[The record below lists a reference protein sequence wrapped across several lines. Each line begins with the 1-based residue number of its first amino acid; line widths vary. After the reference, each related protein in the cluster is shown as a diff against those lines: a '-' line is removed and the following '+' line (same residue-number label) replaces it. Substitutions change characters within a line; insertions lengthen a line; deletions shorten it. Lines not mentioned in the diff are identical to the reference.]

1 MTLAQR
7 ITAWTSKG
15 ILTAVIVVAG
25 LGFGRQVLRWWAND
39 RGETSRATSEMAV
52 DSAVDSVDESPA
64 RLLQFGTL
72 KWSIGWRPVS
82 GTREDAARAL
92 QRACQELIPRAK
104 LPDDAPGPSE
114 TRLLATLAARP
125 PVAEQAGQWR
135 LDALDE
141 GLPMVVGTRPGAPV
155 GTAPEETRAA
165 GASRV
170 VLWGLALPASPQSWT
185 LYTCVSGV
193 RPVGPDTT
201 TLDIPPPPDSIKILS
216 ISTENGGHMETF
228 SGRVDWVVWRDF
240 YEHALPKWG
249 WRRVGDWEE
258 TVAGGHG
265 RFRSAQSD
273 RAGTVDIHMATDGR
287 SRTTGLLLIAPGD
300 KGAAKE

>member
-1 MTLAQR
+1 VTLAQR

-25 LGFGRQVLRWWAND
+25 LGFGRQVLRWWAKD
-39 RGETSRATSEMAV
+39 QGETSRATSEM
-52 DSAVDSVDESPA
+52 AVDSVDESPA

-92 QRACQELIPRAK
+92 QRTCQELIPRAK

-114 TRLLATLAARP
+114 TRLLATLAAQRP
-125 PVAEQAGQWR
+125 VVDQPGQWR

-185 LYTCVSGV
+185 LYTCVSGSPSV
-193 RPVGPDTT
+193 RTGAA
-201 TLDIPPPPDSIKILS
+201 TLDVPAPPDSTKILS
-216 ISTENGGHMETF
+216 ISTDDGGCVETF

-240 YEHALPKWG
+240 YDRWFQERG

-258 TVAGGHG
+258 AKTGGHG
-265 RFRSAQSD
+265 RFRPTQPGQT
-273 RAGTVDIHMATDGR
+273 GTVDVRLATDGR
-287 SRTTGLLLIAPGD
+287 GRTTGLLLVAPGD